1 MGKNVMDMVAE
12 AERILEE
19 AKSLASEPT
28 NLELSGQI
36 NIRFMDDRR
45 VIIEVLPD
53 NLREENESEDESF
66 TPPTPRT
73 RNRKTEGILNAQAVP
88 EFKGFVLKTGH
99 KTRRASVV
107 LGAYGQ
113 NKNVPVPGREVIA
126 WARGD
131 QRHAHEVKVELT
143 TGEKVPLDEFV
154 TQRFPVAA

>member
-28 NLELSGQI
+28 NLELSGSI
-36 NIRFMDDRR
+36 NIRFMDDKR
-45 VIIEVLPD
+45 VIIEVLPN
-53 NLREENESEDESF
+53 NLQDDEDTEGDF
-66 TPPTPRT
+66 TPPAPRT